1 MSASSRFALRC
12 LVLAGTLAL
21 ATQGFADTK
30 KEKTKDKD
38 APTKPALVGTY
49 GDWSVYQSVSG
60 KNRICYALA
69 MPKERAPDD
78 LKRDQGY
85 AFISERPA
93 EHVRNEV
100 SFVMGFDLGGGEPV
114 KDSTESKDKKKSDTK
129 DKKDKKAKTETAS
142 PTAIVGDASFD
153 LLPKGSNLW
162 VKNPAEES
170 QLIDQMRKGAGL
182 KIHAASKKGVATVDS
197 YSLSGFSQAID
208 RALKDCPGS

>member
-1 MSASSRFALRC
+1 MSSSAHFVLRC
-12 LVLAGTLAL
+12 LVLAGALTLA
-21 ATQGFADTK
+21 AQAFADTK
-30 KEKTKDKD
+30 KEKAKEKD
-38 APTKPALVGTY
+38 APAKPALVGTY
-49 GDWSVYQSVSG
+49 GDWSVYQSQSG
-60 KNRICYALA
+60 KNHICYALA

-100 SFVMGFDLGGGEPV
+100 SFVMGFDLSGEEAGKEP
-114 KDSTESKDKKKSDTK
+114 KDAKDSKDKKKSDS
-129 DKKDKKAKTETAS
+129 KDKKAKSAPTS
-142 PTAIVGDASFD
+142 PTAVVGDASFD
-153 LLPKGSNLW
+153 LLPKGSDLW

-170 QLIDQMRKGAGL
+170 QLIDQMRKGVLL
-182 KIHAASKKGVATVDS
+182 KIHAAAKKGDATVDS